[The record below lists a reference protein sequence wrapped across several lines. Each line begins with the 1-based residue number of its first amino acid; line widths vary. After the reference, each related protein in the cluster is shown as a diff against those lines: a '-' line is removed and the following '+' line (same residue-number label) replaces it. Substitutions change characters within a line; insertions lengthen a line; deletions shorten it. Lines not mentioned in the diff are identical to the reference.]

1 MEQTVSTGTIVW
13 TTVGVFLTLCLFSF
27 LYKDNPFYKFAEHLV
42 VGVSVGYWAILLYYN
57 GVNPNLFSHLFV
69 FTNDP
74 TTGAEFNTW
83 KPKFDEIY
91 YIIPALLGIAMWTR
105 FSRKYSWISRYPLA
119 LYLGISSGIAIP
131 VTMKNNVLSQ
141 LRGTVFGLGFD
152 WSTSGFLG
160 VPQGIWDVVVVVGTI
175 SSLIYFFFS
184 KEHKGAWGGAAKIG
198 IYTLMIGFGATF
210 GYTVMA
216 RISLLIYRIQ
226 YIRDWWK
233 MIF

>member
-1 MEQTVSTGTIVW
+1 MEQTVSMGTILW
-13 TTVGVFLTLCLFSF
+13 TTVGVFLTLCIFSF

-57 GVNPNLFSHLFV
+57 GLRPNLLNHLFV
-69 FTNDP
+69 
-74 TTGAEFNTW
+74 ENTW
-83 KPKFDEIY
+83 TPKFDEFY

-131 VTMKNNVLSQ
+131 VTMKNNVLLQ
-141 LRGTVFGLGFD
+141 LRGTTVGLGFD
-152 WSTSGFLG
+152 WSASGFLG
-160 VPQGIWDVVVVVGTI
+160 VPQGIWDIVIVVGTI

-184 KEHKGAWGGAAKIG
+184 KEHKGAWGGAAKLG

>member
-1 MEQTVSTGTIVW
+1 MEQTVSMSTLIW
-13 TTVGVFLTLCLFSF
+13 TTVGIFLTFCLFSF

-42 VGVSVGYWAILLYYN
+42 VGVSVGYWAILLYYT
-57 GVNPNLFSHLFV
+57 NLRQNLLDHLFQ
-69 FTNDP
+69 P
-74 TTGAEFNTW
+74 GTW
-83 KPKFDEIY
+83 TPKFDELY

-119 LYLGISSGIAIP
+119 LFLGISSGIAIP

-141 LRGTVFGLGFD
+141 LRGTVVGLGFD
-152 WSTSGFLG
+152 WHTMGFLG
-160 VPQGIWDVVVVVGTI
+160 VPQAFWDVVVVVGTI

-184 KEHKGAWGGAAKIG
+184 KEHKGAWGGAAKLG

-216 RISLLIYRIQ
+216 RISLLIGRIQ
-226 YIRDWWK
+226 AIQLWWK
-233 MIF
+233 MLG

>member
-1 MEQTVSTGTIVW
+1 MMEQAASMGTIIW

-42 VGVSVGYWAILLYYN
+42 VGVSVGYWAILLYYTN
-57 GVNPNLFSHLFV
+57 FRQNLLVHLFV
-69 FTNDP
+69 Q
-74 TTGAEFNTW
+74 GTW
-83 KPKFDEIY
+83 TPKFDELY
-91 YIIPALLGIAMWTR
+91 YIIPAALGIAMWTR

-119 LYLGISSGIAIP
+119 LFLGISSGIAIP

-141 LRGTVFGLGFD
+141 LRGTVIGLGFD
-152 WSTSGFLG
+152 WHTSGFLG
-160 VPQGIWDVVVVVGTI
+160 VPQGIWDVIVVAGTM

-184 KEHKGAWGGAAKIG
+184 KEHKGAWGGAAKLG

-216 RISLLIYRIQ
+216 RISLLIYRLQ